1 MAGKDTV
8 ELAREEYEALI
19 ARIAELE
26 DKLAAVETGDGVRV
40 PHEVALGIVRGD
52 KPAVAFRQH
61 RGLTLHQLSEKTGLA
76 AGYLSEI
83 ERGVKPGSA
92 AALARIARALGTTID
107 VLVGEEPKQRPYMQG
122 GNIDDT
128 KRRDE

>member
-1 MAGKDTV
+1 MAAKDTV

-26 DKLAAVETGDGVRV
+26 DKLAAVETCDGIRV
-40 PHEVALGIVRGD
+40 PHEVALDIVRGD
-52 KPAVAFRQH
+52 KPAVAFRKH
-61 RGLTLHQLSEKTGLA
+61 RGLTLHQLSEMTGLA
-76 AGYLSEI
+76 TGYLSEI

-92 AALARIARALGTTID
+92 AALARIASGLGTTID

-122 GNIDDT
+122 AITDDT
-128 KRRDE
+128 KRREQ